1 MRKVIKGFVI
11 GLAVLCALAAIG
23 SYSGGGDK
31 PSQGDGSW
39 KVTANDGWA
48 DVAVESVTDNGVTLR
63 YTNNS
68 GNDELTEL
76 VNDVV
81 VGEQRYSVLSG
92 DAIMTV
98 DGNQTSSVTI
108 ASGESKSATYS
119 VPGMTQDD
127 YGQGVGIRFDETA
140 VTTRHDTSGA
150 AYQDTYRLQDIGLRV
165 EKR

>member
-1 MRKVIKGFVI
+1 MRKVVKWFVV
-11 GLAVLCALAAIG
+11 GVAVLCALAAIG
-23 SYSGGGDK
+23 SCSGGGDK

-39 KVTANDGWA
+39 KVTVNEGWS
-48 DVAVESVTDNGVTLR
+48 DVAVESVTDDGVTLT

-76 VNDVV
+76 INYVV
-81 VGEQRYSVLSG
+81 VGERRYGVLSG
-92 DAIMTV
+92 EAIMTV

-108 ASGESKSATYS
+108 ASGESKSATYA

-127 YGQGVGIRFDETA
+127 YGQGVGVDYDETA